1 MPKLTMRDRAAVL
14 LSLLGEEAVGPVL
27 DDLPAEQRSEIQASL
42 TAFKEKPPAGEVID
56 QVVADFESFFSFA
69 SRTGSLVD
77 VVDNGD
83 PSVTPKKKP
92 VEIDNSA
99 VFVPSD
105 DPIADINRMPVFRIA
120 GALQDEQP
128 RTVAVVLQCLPAE
141 RASQILEKLS
151 SEVRGKTAVLL
162 TKPNRGSEHLI
173 RRIVRTTVEKGCEI
187 EEQDA
192 GESAEDGESRMA
204 EVLRSASRNVRD
216 EMLQALEESD
226 AELAGRITE
235 MLYVFE
241 DIGRIEDRSLQNL
254 LREIEVPVLARA
266 LTDADALI
274 VEAINNNLAKR
285 ARESL
290 KEEIELTGKLD
301 QAEIDEARKKIAAE
315 IARLDKE
322 GQITMEEG

>member
-27 DDLPAEQRSEIQASL
+27 DELPPDQRSLVQESL
-42 TAFKEKPPAGEVID
+42 LGLKEKPPAGEVID

-69 SRTGSLVD
+69 ARSGSLVD
-77 VVDNGD
+77 VVDSDD
-83 PSVTPKKKP
+83 PTGKANASA
-92 VEIDNSA
+92 ESDASA
-99 VFVPSD
+99 VFVPTD
-105 DPIADINRMPVFRIA
+105 DPIADLNRMPVFRVA
-120 GALQDEQP
+120 GALKDEQP

-141 RASQILEKLS
+141 RASQILEQLS
-151 SEVRGKTAVLL
+151 SEVRSKTAVLL
-162 TKPNRGSEHLI
+162 AKPNRGSEHLI

-187 EEQDA
+187 EEEDSSSNA
-192 GESAEDGESRMA
+192 SDGESRMA
-204 EVLRSASRNVRD
+204 EVLRSASRSVRD

-226 AELAGRITE
+226 PELAGRITE

-266 LTDADALI
+266 LTDADAMI
-274 VEAINNNLAKR
+274 IEAINNNLAKR
-285 ARESL
+285 AREAL
-290 KEEIELTGKLD
+290 KEEIELTGKLEP
-301 QAEIDEARKKIAAE
+301 AEIEEARKKIASE

-322 GQITMEEG
+322 GQITMVE